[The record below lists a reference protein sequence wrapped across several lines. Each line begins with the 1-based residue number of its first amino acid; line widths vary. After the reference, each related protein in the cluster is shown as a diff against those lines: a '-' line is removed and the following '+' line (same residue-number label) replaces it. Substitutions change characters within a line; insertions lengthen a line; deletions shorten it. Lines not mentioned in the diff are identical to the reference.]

1 MLKPTVPPPI
11 NIQSASELDTTS
23 AIDSRGDYP
32 QSLSC
37 RSNLSKNGFSF
48 QSTRLCDNV
57 NTSFLSRIQSVDE
70 DEDQNQWCTDANGLH
85 KHLSSKPMTVV
96 PTLEIVSGAHTI
108 GKNPETNEDAYYISE
123 RSIGVADGVSGWVD
137 FGFSSRAFS
146 NQLMV
151 ACRAEI
157 ENFDSQ

>member
-1 MLKPTVPPPI
+1 
-11 NIQSASELDTTS
+11 
-23 AIDSRGDYP
+23 
-32 QSLSC
+32 
-37 RSNLSKNGFSF
+37 
-48 QSTRLCDNV
+48 
-57 NTSFLSRIQSVDE
+57 
-70 DEDQNQWCTDANGLH
+70 
-85 KHLSSKPMTVV
+85 MTVV

-108 GKNPETNEDAYYISE
+108 GKNLTTNEDAYFISE

-151 ACRAEI
+151 ACQAEI